1 MKTRILLAA
10 MLLLAFGSVKAQT
23 QKEVSQYS
31 DTIIIVTQDKA
42 EFDKL
47 MMEYNNNLNRLHD
60 SIDWKRIQEEL
71 RQASREMQRAYD
83 SVDWEQFERDME
95 KWGAEM
101 EKWSRK
107 MEKWSER
114 IERRYGDRNYGYDN
128 GRSEAKKDE
137 PKKDEPKETRPEKKS
152 LLFDSHWAG
161 FEAGLNMPFST
172 PAGSQNLDTRPMRCW
187 YFGLNIVDV
196 GIAFEKRHIAGLF
209 TGVGIGWNNYS
220 WNNRMEM
227 HYNQAE
233 GVYALLPI
241 LEDKDVKNTK
251 YGALFLQVP
260 LMLEVR
266 PTRLMY
272 IAAGV
277 TGGLRIA
284 QWNRVRFTDRSQY
297 KYYYSG
303 ANQFKLDASFRIG
316 GPNVG
321 FFANYAILPLFSME
335 GMEVHPLSFGFSL
348 NF

>member
-10 MLLLAFGSVKAQT
+10 LLLLAFGSLKAQNP
-23 QKEVSQYS
+23 KVEQYS
-31 DTIIIVTQDKA
+31 DTIIIVTPDKA

-47 MMEYNNNLNRLHD
+47 MMEYNNNLHRLHD
-60 SIDWKRIQEEL
+60 SIDWKRIQEEI

-95 KWGAEM
+95 KWSAEM

-107 MEKWSER
+107 MEKWSDR
-114 IERRYGDRNYGYDN
+114 IERRHGDRNYGYDN
-128 GRSEAKKDE
+128 GRPDAKKDDS
-137 PKKDEPKETRPEKKS
+137 KKDESKDRRPEKKN
-152 LLFDSHWAG
+152 LLLDAHWAG
-161 FEAGLNMPFST
+161 FEAGLNIPFST
-172 PAGSQNLDTRPMRCW
+172 TPGVQNLDTRPMRCW

-196 GIAFEKRHIAGLF
+196 GVAFEKRHIAGLF
-209 TGVGIGWNNYS
+209 TGVGIGWCNYS

-227 HYNQAE
+227 HYDQAE
-233 GVYALLPI
+233 GVYAFLPI

-251 YGALFLQVP
+251 YGALYLQVP

-266 PTRLMY
+266 PTRHMY
-272 IAAGV
+272 IDAGV

-297 KYYYSG
+297 KYYYNG

-316 GPNVG
+316 GENVG

-335 GMEVHPLSFGFSL
+335 DTEVHPLTFGFSL
-348 NF
+348 VF